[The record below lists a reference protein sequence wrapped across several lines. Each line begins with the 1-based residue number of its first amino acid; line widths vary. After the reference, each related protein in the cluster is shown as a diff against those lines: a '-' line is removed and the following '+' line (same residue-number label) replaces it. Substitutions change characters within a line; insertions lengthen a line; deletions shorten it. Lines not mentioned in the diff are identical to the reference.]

1 MKKLS
6 ISGRFS
12 LILVLVV
19 WAVACSGVA
28 VEQGGGAE
36 SFSPSLSVAGGA
48 VTTTATTA
56 VATTPMTVTAT
67 ITPTAVSTT
76 TPQPVTPTTSL
87 TPLPATVVPTLGLA
101 QTGCGV
107 RLPLVIPSVAPATTG
122 ATTAV
127 NPIWPQ
133 NLSIPDEVRPAL
145 TYLLT
150 NPDDVGLVA
159 YRVGQEEQGLYLNAD
174 TPMPLASVVK
184 LIHLV
189 AYVEAVGNG
198 RLDPS
203 SWVPVADL
211 EQYFLPGSDLR
222 SHPRSL
228 EELTARGLV
237 GQNPP
242 AVPLEELPW
251 MMMRYSSNAA
261 TDYLH
266 MLLGQEVIEETAV
279 RLNLT
284 SQTAPCP
291 FLGQFLLISNHTRMV
306 DNSSA
311 IQALI
316 DDPARYGQA
325 VMDLTEAYSSSQQFR
340 EEEGRWYQ
348 RSRRPTWQDQSL
360 FSENLNA
367 QGSARDYA
375 NLMALIA
382 QEQIGDPYAN
392 FLARRYLE
400 WPLDVYPVNR
410 DLFHMVG
417 YKNGSLPG
425 ILTTVY
431 YASPRDQGGVV
442 VVALFFRN
450 LPETTYREWRRSLTH
465 DDLARWL
472 LTDPQAIGGLRQAL
486 AGDFGN

>member
-1 MKKLS
+1 M
-6 ISGRFS
+6 
-12 LILVLVV
+12 
-19 WAVACSGVA
+19 
-28 VEQGGGAE
+28 
-36 SFSPSLSVAGGA
+36 
-48 VTTTATTA
+48 
-56 VATTPMTVTAT
+56 
-67 ITPTAVSTT
+67 
-76 TPQPVTPTTSL
+76 
-87 TPLPATVVPTLGLA
+87 
-101 QTGCGV
+101 
-107 RLPLVIPSVAPATTG
+107 
-122 ATTAV
+122 
-127 NPIWPQ
+127 
-133 NLSIPDEVRPAL
+133 
-145 TYLLT
+145 
-150 NPDDVGLVA
+150 GLVA
-159 YRVGQEEQGLYLNAD
+159 FRVGQEEQGLYLNAD

-189 AYVEAVGNG
+189 AYVEAVSDG
-198 RLDPS
+198 RLDPAG
-203 SWVPVADL
+203 WVPVADL

-228 EELTARGLV
+228 EELTTRGLV

-242 AVPLEELPW
+242 AVPLEEIPW

-291 FLGQFLLISNHTRMV
+291 FLGQFLLISNHTRTV
-306 DNSSA
+306 ANGSA

-316 DDPARYGQA
+316 DDPALYGQA
-325 VMDLTEAYSSSQQFR
+325 VMDLTAAYSSSEQFR
-340 EEEGRWYQ
+340 EDEGRWY
-348 RSRRPTWQDQSL
+348 RRARRPTWQEQSL

-375 NLMALIA
+375 SLMATIA
-382 QEQIGDPYAN
+382 QEKIGDPYAN

-400 WPLDVYPVNR
+400 WPLEVYPINQE
-410 DLFHMVG
+410 LFHMVG

-431 YASPRDQGGVV
+431 YASPRDQGGLV

-450 LPETTYREWRRSLTH
+450 LPEATYQAWRRSLTH

-472 LTDPQAIGGLRQAL
+472 LTDPQAIGGLRDL
-486 AGDFGN
+486 LRDDLGN